1 MNPQIRYAKSGDVHV
16 AYVTAGKG
24 PVDVIVAPGWLSN
37 VGLIWDNPLIA
48 NYYER
53 IASFSRMIT
62 FDKRGTGLSDK
73 PGRMPNL
80 EERMDDLRAVME
92 AAESECAVVFGVS
105 EGGSLSMLFAA
116 TYPEKTRGLALYG
129 TFAKRSW
136 CPEYPWAPTP
146 EQRQV
151 FYDAIQNHW
160 HEDMDLENIAPSIAK
175 DPDQVRFLAHAM
187 RLSAS
192 PSAALELARMNTEID
207 VRDILCCINVPTV
220 VMHRTE
226 DRDANVEEGR
236 WIASQ
241 IANARFVELPGEDH
255 LPFAGDS
262 GPVLDVLEEFVTG
275 SKSAQVDRILST
287 VLITDIVGST
297 RLASEVGDRRWRSLI
312 ESHNTLASKSLE
324 RHRGRLIKF
333 TGDGLLA
340 TFDGPGRAIKC
351 AHDLSELMGQLGL
364 KVRAGI
370 HTGEIELIGQDVGG
384 ISVHIA
390 SRIAD
395 YAGPGEVLTSQTVK
409 DLASGSGVSFEAV
422 GSRRLEGVPGE
433 WPVYTARSL

>member
-1 MNPQIRYAKSGDVHV
+1 
-16 AYVTAGKG
+16 
-24 PVDVIVAPGWLSN
+24 
-37 VGLIWDNPLIA
+37 
-48 NYYER
+48 
-53 IASFSRMIT
+53 
-62 FDKRGTGLSDK
+62 
-73 PGRMPNL
+73 
-80 EERMDDLRAVME
+80 
-92 AAESECAVVFGVS
+92 
-105 EGGSLSMLFAA
+105 
-116 TYPEKTRGLALYG
+116 
-129 TFAKRSW
+129 
-136 CPEYPWAPTP
+136 
-146 EQRQV
+146 
-151 FYDAIQNHW
+151 
-160 HEDMDLENIAPSIAK
+160 
-175 DPDQVRFLAHAM
+175 
-187 RLSAS
+187 
-192 PSAALELARMNTEID
+192 
-207 VRDILCCINVPTV
+207 
-220 VMHRTE
+220 MHRTQ

-255 LPFAGDS
+255 LPFAGDP
-262 GPVLDVLEEFVTG
+262 GAVLDVLEEFVTG

-312 ESHNTLASKSLE
+312 ESHNTLAAKSLE
-324 RHRGRLIKF
+324 RHRGKLIKF

-351 AHDLSELMGQLGL
+351 AHDVAELMGQLGL

-409 DLASGSGVSFEAV
+409 DLASGSGVSFEGIGV
-422 GSRRLEGVPGE
+422 RRLEGVPGD
-433 WPVYTARSL
+433 WQVYAARSA